1 LTIFETKHIFYN
13 IERLESVHTI
23 RKIGAEIDAEK
34 GIMEYNG
41 KKEKLEYYD
50 NEEKTDLCLIGE
62 QNDLPFN

>member
-1 LTIFETKHIFYN
+1 MKYYHILTIFETKHIFYN

-23 RKIGAEIDAEK
+23 MELWVLWN
-34 GIMEYNG
+34 IME
-41 KKEKLEYYD
+41 KKYKLEYYD

>member
-1 LTIFETKHIFYN
+1 MKYYHILTIFETKHIFYN

-41 KKEKLEYYD
+41 KKIQARIL
-50 NEEKTDLCLIGE
+50 
-62 QNDLPFN
+62 

>member
-41 KKEKLEYYD
+41 KKIQARIL
-50 NEEKTDLCLIGE
+50 
-62 QNDLPFN
+62 